1 VTQNT
6 AFIALDAMGGDH
18 APEPMVQG
26 ALDAVRLDGRAV
38 LLFGRRESLEPLL
51 KGVDYPADRLKVV
64 HCPDLV
70 PMNAKPARAMRQSE
84 SSMARCFKA
93 VKEGDAVAGVSAG
106 NSGATMALALRYLG
120 RISGVTRPAICL
132 TMPGIGGPRLL
143 LDAGANAS
151 CTAEMLAQFALMA
164 DCYARAVFAMDSPRV
179 AVLSNGEEEGKGTEL
194 TKAAFE
200 HISQTPLNFVGYCE
214 GRDLFTDAVDVIVTD
229 GFTGNVALKTLEGT
243 ARFIVAQLK
252 VEIGGSLL
260 AMAGAMLAKGAFEG
274 LKETLDPSQY
284 GGAPLLGLNGPAII
298 AHGSSDALAIRSA
311 IRVAQRCAEQD
322 LTVQIESALSQLT
335 A

>member
-1 VTQNT
+1 
-6 AFIALDAMGGDH
+6 M
-18 APEPMVQG
+18 
-26 ALDAVRLDGRAV
+26 
-38 LLFGRRESLEPLL
+38 
-51 KGVDYPADRLKVV
+51 
-64 HCPDLV
+64 
-70 PMNAKPARAMRQSE
+70 
-84 SSMARCFKA
+84 
-93 VKEGDAVAGVSAG
+93 
-106 NSGATMALALRYLG
+106 
-120 RISGVTRPAICL
+120 
-132 TMPGIGGPRLL
+132 
-143 LDAGANAS
+143 
-151 CTAEMLAQFALMA
+151 
-164 DCYARAVFAMDSPRV
+164 
-179 AVLSNGEEEGKGTEL
+179 
-194 TKAAFE
+194 
-200 HISQTPLNFVGYCE
+200 GYCE